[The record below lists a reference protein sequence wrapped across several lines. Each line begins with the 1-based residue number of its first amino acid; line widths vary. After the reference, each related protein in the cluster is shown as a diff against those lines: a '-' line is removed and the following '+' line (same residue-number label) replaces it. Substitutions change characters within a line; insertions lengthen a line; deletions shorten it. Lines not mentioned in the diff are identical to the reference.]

1 MYLDDHVG
9 KNHALLHQ
17 NCSFAYVMIR
27 SCFRHTD
34 FSTSCAHN
42 FSNRSIERAHFYHYS
57 TIIYLTIITTMKVN
71 TAYLNNKRIS
81 DGHFFLCTP
90 GNNSLPTNSEATPT
104 KRAKTFKLQ
113 PRRSALVIGCALALL
128 LVSSPSADAF
138 ANIHASRNNIST
150 QLSYRSLH
158 HGPDVEPLTD
168 IEKLGVDFTKM
179 PKDKLDRFG
188 PGNFDQ
194 YTDSTSNDFDGG
206 DSETGV
212 VGDGQSGLR
221 QFGYDVSP
229 HLANTMAARY
239 SSAYDEV
246 ETSPTTAMSY
256 AEELMHRNPSMD
268 EIRAV
273 QLQNWATQQEI
284 ASANRYMNEKIQ
296 VYYDADY
303 DYTDY
308 SVTSLDH
315 LPMEVEAGE
324 ETADC
329 LITLAAPLYGVAS
342 HEIAVK
348 NPYMG
353 FAKFRTYFVGD
364 AAAEWTVTPSD
375 GYLKQNEATHFVISY
390 RPQNPGVVHG
400 YFVIETEDFKN
411 VWKVVGSTG
420 EYEF

>member
-1 MYLDDHVG
+1 M
-9 KNHALLHQ
+9 HA
-17 NCSFAYVMIR
+17 S
-27 SCFRHTD
+27 
-34 FSTSCAHN
+34 
-42 FSNRSIERAHFYHYS
+42 
-57 TIIYLTIITTMKVN
+57 
-71 TAYLNNKRIS
+71 
-81 DGHFFLCTP
+81 
-90 GNNSLPTNSEATPT
+90 GNNL
-104 KRAKTFKLQ
+104 
-113 PRRSALVIGCALALL
+113 
-128 LVSSPSADAF
+128 
-138 ANIHASRNNIST
+138 ST

-168 IEKLGVDFTKM
+168 MEKLGVDFTKM
-179 PKDKLDRFG
+179 PKDKLDRYG

-194 YTDSTSNDFDGG
+194 YADSTSNDFDGG

-329 LITLAAPLYGVAS
+329 LITLAAPLYGVSS

-375 GYLKQNEATHFVISY
+375 GYHKQNEATHFVILLM
-390 RPQNPGVVHG
+390 VT
-400 YFVIETEDFKN
+400 IT
-411 VWKVVGSTG
+411 
-420 EYEF
+420 

>member
-1 MYLDDHVG
+1 
-9 KNHALLHQ
+9 
-17 NCSFAYVMIR
+17 
-27 SCFRHTD
+27 
-34 FSTSCAHN
+34 
-42 FSNRSIERAHFYHYS
+42 
-57 TIIYLTIITTMKVN
+57 MKLN
-71 TAYLNNKRIS
+71 TAYLKNMRVS
-81 DGHFFLCTP
+81 DEYFFFCTP
-90 GNNSLPTNSEATPT
+90 GNISLVTTSENTLT
-104 KRAKTFKLQ
+104 KRAKTFKL
-113 PRRSALVIGCALALL
+113 PRRSAVVVAYALALI

-138 ANIHASRNNIST
+138 ANIHASGSNLYTT
-150 QLSYRSLH
+150 QLNYRSLH

-168 IEKLGVDFTKM
+168 MERLGADFTKM

-188 PGNFDQ
+188 PGNFEQ

-206 DSETGV
+206 DSESGL
-212 VGDGQSGLR
+212 VGDGQTGLR
-221 QFGYDVSP
+221 KFGYDVSP

-239 SSAYDEV
+239 SSAYEDV
-246 ETSPTTAMSY
+246 EISPTSAMSY
-256 AEELMHRNPSMD
+256 AEELMHTNPSMD

-296 VYYDADY
+296 VHYDYEADD

-308 SVTSLDH
+308 SVTSFDR

-324 ETADC
+324 ETVDC
-329 LITLAAPLYGVAS
+329 LITLAAPLNGVAS

-375 GYLKQNEATHFVISY
+375 GYLKQSEPTNFVITY
-390 RPQNPGVVHG
+390 RPQNPGVVYGH
-400 YFVIETEDFKN
+400 FVIETEDFKN

>member
-1 MYLDDHVG
+1 
-9 KNHALLHQ
+9 
-17 NCSFAYVMIR
+17 
-27 SCFRHTD
+27 
-34 FSTSCAHN
+34 
-42 FSNRSIERAHFYHYS
+42 
-57 TIIYLTIITTMKVN
+57 MK
-71 TAYLNNKRIS
+71 LNNAYNNSKPVA
-81 DGHFFLCTP
+81 DDLFFLCTP
-90 GNNSLPTNSEATPT
+90 GNSSLLTTLDDTPS
-104 KRAKTFKLQ
+104 KRAKTFRLQ
-113 PRRSALVIGCALALL
+113 PRRYSIVIGCALALL

-138 ANIHASRNNIST
+138 ASKHATRSNLST

-158 HGPDVEPLTD
+158 HGPDVQPLTD
-168 IEKLGVDFTKM
+168 MEKQGVDFTKM
-179 PKDKLDRFG
+179 PKDKLDRYG

-194 YTDSTSNDFDGG
+194 YTDNTSYDFDGG
-206 DSETGV
+206 DSETGL

-239 SSAYDEV
+239 SSASAYDEV
-246 ETSPTTAMSY
+246 ETSETTDMSY
-256 AEELMHRNPSMD
+256 AKELMQSYPNMD
-268 EIRAV
+268 DIRAF
-273 QLQNWATQQEI
+273 QLQNWATQQGI
-284 ASANRYMNEKIQ
+284 ASANRYMNEKTQ
-296 VYYDADY
+296 VYYDGTDD
-303 DYTDY
+303 DYTYY
-308 SVTSLDH
+308 SDTSFDH

-329 LITLAAPLYGVAS
+329 LITLAAPINGVAS

-364 AAAEWTVTPSD
+364 AASVEWTVTPSD
-375 GYLKQNEATHFVISY
+375 GYLKQNEETHFVIRY

-400 YFVIETEDFKN
+400 HFVIETEDFKN

>member
-1 MYLDDHVG
+1 
-9 KNHALLHQ
+9 
-17 NCSFAYVMIR
+17 
-27 SCFRHTD
+27 
-34 FSTSCAHN
+34 
-42 FSNRSIERAHFYHYS
+42 
-57 TIIYLTIITTMKVN
+57 MKMN
-71 TAYLNNKRIS
+71 TAYLNKKRVSDDDIS
-81 DGHFFLCTP
+81 LCTPP
-90 GNNSLPTNSEATPT
+90 GNNSLVILDDTPSKS
-104 KRAKTFKLQ
+104 KRANTLKLQ
-113 PRRSALVIGCALALL
+113 PRRSALVLSRALALL
-128 LVSSPSADAF
+128 LVSSPLTDAF
-138 ANIHASRNNIST
+138 AITHASRNNLSTT

-158 HGPDVEPLTD
+158 HGPDVQPLTD
-168 IEKLGVDFTKM
+168 MEKQGVDFTKM
-179 PKDKLDRFG
+179 PKNELDRFG

-194 YTDSTSNDFDGG
+194 YADSTCNDFDGG
-206 DSETGV
+206 DSETGL

-239 SSAYDEV
+239 SSAYEEV
-246 ETSPTTAMSY
+246 ETAQRTDMSY
-256 AEELMHRNPSMD
+256 AEEMMHSNPSMD

-284 ASANRYMNEKIQ
+284 ASANRYMNEKTQ
-296 VYYDADY
+296 VYYEAD
-303 DYTDY
+303 DEYTDY
-308 SVTSLDH
+308 GASSLDH
-315 LPMEVEAGE
+315 LPIEEISAEE

-329 LITLAAPLYGVAS
+329 LVTLVAPLNGVAS

-375 GYLKQNEATHFVISY
+375 GYLKQNEATQFVISY

-400 YFVIETEDFKN
+400 HFAIETEDFKYI
-411 VWKVVGSTG
+411 WKVVGSTG